1 MKRNLSGLAV
11 LLLIAL
17 YQLTVQAQTTGSIAG
32 TIIDTNG
39 AVVPNATITVKGEG
53 GQEFTATTSS
63 NGTYNIPAVQNGFYT
78 VTITATGFKTS
89 VVSNVKVNVGTP
101 VTVDTALEVGAVGET
116 VEITSGGEVLQTQT
130 ATVGANIQGR
140 QIIETPQAS
149 RDALDLVALLPGTN
163 SVGAPRRSSINGLP
177 KAALSIT
184 IDGVDVQDNLLR
196 SSDGF
201 FTYVRPRVDAIEE
214 VTVSTATGGADTSG
228 DGAVQIKFVTRRGT
242 NNYSGGAF
250 WQHRNT
256 ALNTAYWYNNRDLK
270 PLPGDDKA
278 PRNKIILNQYGARL
292 GGPIPFLGFGEGVPI
307 FNSGKDKRFFFVN
320 YEEFRLPESQ
330 SRTRTVLTTQ
340 AQAGVFSY
348 LVGGQVATPVDLFSI
363 ARNNGQIAT
372 VDPTIAT
379 VLGRI
384 RSSLATAGSLTPIT
398 NTAGAVSDPN
408 RQFYN
413 FTPAGLQVRK
423 FLTVRLDANFTKNHS
438 GELVINRQRF
448 VPSKDFLN
456 GQEERF
462 PGFPAYSQ
470 GSFRNS
476 YAAAVRS
483 TFGTSIVNEA
493 RYTLS
498 TGLSE
503 FSPGISATDFGYS
516 GGRLLDISAAGITT
530 PYSRNSYSNR
540 NTPVYDITDSV
551 TWLLGEH
558 NINFGG
564 QYKVI
569 RAESS
574 AINRIVPTI
583 SFGID
588 QTEGTA
594 FDMFNSTTLPGA
606 SSAQISEARN
616 LYATLVGRIS
626 QLASNAYLTADGTY
640 QENAIQTQIARQRTY
655 GVFAQDSWRVLPN
668 LTVNFGLRWQP
679 QESFTFETG
688 NFARLESADQVFGL
702 SGAGNIFRPGTLT
715 GTAPRAV
722 AYQIGEKAYNND
734 FNNFAP
740 TVGVVWSPDFGTDGI
755 LRAAFGASGRSVF
768 RGGYARNF
776 VREGFAQQST
786 ITGNTPGGFLALTR
800 NTGTGNFTVGSN
812 LRDAGNPNLVSPGFQ
827 LQPAYPLALTAA
839 NQALA
844 VNPNIEAGYVDS
856 YSFGY
861 QREVDK
867 NTVVEARYVGNRGYG
882 GFRLNFVN
890 ELNTIENGFARE
902 FVAAQGNLYANIEA
916 NRCQTGQQNTNPRAA
931 GYNATCQYNFA
942 YFGTGTNTSP
952 LPITLAYLLGTAGGT
967 ATLTPGALNSSGT
980 VTGTGAGVVGNYTN
994 AFFRNITPITN
1005 LSRNA
1010 PSVTGFAGSVEGGLA
1025 ARRANAI
1032 NAGLPSNFI
1041 YANPTTPSGAF
1052 LLNNDARTWYDSL
1065 VIEVRRRLSDGL
1077 RFQANYVF
1085 GRAQSDAFA
1094 SSTTSQS
1101 NYTLRE
1107 GGIELAKNVAVFDVR
1122 HAFKFDA
1129 TYDLPFGRG
1138 RAFFGNSSGFV
1149 NQLVG
1154 NFSLFPAVR
1163 WQSGSPISFGNVQ
1176 LVGMTVKDLQKEV
1189 KVRKGPNAVTWLPE
1203 DIILNSQRAF
1213 SIDVT
1218 QPTGYGAT
1226 FGGAP
1231 TGRFI
1236 APAGFNNCQSR
1247 FSGEC
1252 GFQNLIIYGP
1262 SFFKFDLTV
1271 AKRFTFSEK
1280 RNIELRATVLDV
1292 LNAPNFRVGGF
1303 AVDTAGSGCCGAT
1316 FGQLTNGS
1324 AYQDISTTNDP
1335 GGRLIDLMLRINF

>member
-1 MKRNLSGLAV
+1 MRRLLSSLAV
-11 LLLIAL
+11 LVLIFS
-17 YQLTVQAQTTGSIAG
+17 YQMTVQAQTTGAIAG
-32 TIIDTNG
+32 TIVDTNG
-39 AVVPNATITVKGEG
+39 SVVPNATVTVKGEG

-78 VTITATGFKTS
+78 VTITANGFKTS

-140 QIIETPQAS
+140 QIIETPTAS

-242 NNYSGGAF
+242 NDYSGGVY

-278 PRNKIILNQYGARL
+278 PRNKIILNQYGGKL
-292 GGPIPFLGFGEGVPI
+292 GGPIPFLGLGEGVPI

-330 SRTRTVLTTQ
+330 SRQRTILTPQ
-340 AQAGVFSY
+340 AQVGNFSY
-348 LVGGQVATPVDLFSI
+348 LVNGQVATPVNLFTI
-363 ARNNGQIAT
+363 AANNGQLAT
-372 VDPTIAT
+372 ADPTIAAA
-379 VLGRI
+379 LARI
-384 RSSLATAGSLTPIT
+384 RSAVGTEGTITPIT
-398 NTAGAVSDPN
+398 NAAGALSDPN
-408 RQFYN
+408 RQFFN
-413 FTPAGLQVRK
+413 FTPAGMQVRK
-423 FLTVRLDANFTKNHS
+423 FLAVRLDANFTKNHS
-438 GELVINRQRF
+438 GEFVVNRQRF

-462 PGFPAYSQ
+462 PGFPAYAQ
-470 GSFRNS
+470 GSSRNS
-476 YAAAVRS
+476 YAMAVRS
-483 TFGTSIVNEA
+483 TFGTNIVNEA
-493 RYTLS
+493 RYTIS

-503 FSPGISATDFGYS
+503 FSPGISATDFAYT
-516 GGRLLDISAAGITT
+516 GGRLLDIGAAGITT

-540 NTPVYDITDSV
+540 NTPTYDITDSL
-551 TWLLGEH
+551 TWTLNAH

-564 QYKVI
+564 QYKLI
-569 RAESS
+569 KAESS

-583 SFGID
+583 SFGVD
-588 QTEGTA
+588 ATETVA
-594 FDMFNSTTLPGA
+594 FNMFNATSLPGA
-606 SSAQISEARN
+606 SAAQITEARN
-616 LYATLVGRIS
+616 LYATLVGRVS
-626 QLASNAYLTADGTY
+626 QYASNAYLTADGTY
-640 QENAIQTQIARQRTY
+640 QENASQDQLAKQKTY
-655 GVFAQDSWRVLPN
+655 GLFAQDSWRVRPN

-688 NFARLESADQVFGL
+688 NYARLENFNQIFGV
-702 SGAGNIFRPGTLT
+702 SGAGNIFRPGTFT

-722 AYQIGEKAYNND
+722 AYQIGEKAYQDD

-740 TVGVVWSPDFGTDGI
+740 TVGAVWSPDFGESGF
-755 LRAAFGASGRSVF
+755 LRSIFGASGKSVV

-800 NTGTGNFTVGSN
+800 NTSTGNFTVGSN
-812 LRDAGNPNLVSPGFQ
+812 LRDAGNTNITSPSFTTT
-827 LQPAYPLALTAA
+827 PAYPLALTAA

-844 VNPNIEAGYVDS
+844 VDPNLQTGYVDS

-861 QREVDK
+861 QRELDK
-867 NTVVEARYVGNRGYG
+867 NTVVEMRYVGNRGYG
-882 GFRLNFVN
+882 GYRLNFVN
-890 ELNTIENGFARE
+890 ELNTIENGFASE
-902 FVAAQGNLYANIEA
+902 FIAAQNNLYANIAA
-916 NRCQTGQQNTNPRAA
+916 NRCQTGQQNTNPAGA

-942 YFGTGTNTSP
+942 YFGAGTGTSP
-952 LPITLAYLLGTAGGT
+952 LPISLAYILGPSGGT
-967 ATLTPGALNSSGT
+967 ATLTPGALGSNGT
-980 VTGTGAGVVGNYTN
+980 VTGTGAGLTTNYTN
-994 AFFRNITPITN
+994 ALFRNITLVTN

-1010 PSVTGFAGSVEGGLA
+1010 PTVTGFAGNIENNA
-1025 ARRANAI
+1025 ARRVNAI
-1032 NAGLPSNFI
+1032 NAGLPSNFV
-1041 YANPTTPSGAF
+1041 YVNPTVPAGAF
-1052 LLNNDARTWYDSL
+1052 LLDDDARSWYDSA
-1065 VIEVRRRLSDGL
+1065 VIEVRRRLSAGL
-1077 RFQANYVF
+1077 RFQASYVF
-1085 GRAQSDAFA
+1085 GRAQSDSFA
-1094 SSTTSQS
+1094 SSSTSQS
-1101 NYTLRE
+1101 NYTLRP
-1107 GGIELAKNVAVFDVR
+1107 GGIQLAKNVAVFDVR

-1129 TYDLPFGRG
+1129 TYDVPLGKG
-1138 RAFFGNSSGFV
+1138 RAFFGNANGV
-1149 NQLVG
+1149 LNQLVG
-1154 NFSLFPAVR
+1154 NFTLFPTVR
-1163 WQSGSPISFGNVQ
+1163 WQSGSPVSFGNVQ

-1189 KVRKGPNAVTWLPE
+1189 KVRKGPNAVTWLPD

-1213 SIDVT
+1213 SVDIT
-1218 QPTGYGAT
+1218 SASGYGTT

-1236 APAGFNNCQSR
+1236 APAAYNNCQSR

-1262 SFFKFDLTV
+1262 SFFKFDIAV
-1271 AKRFTFSEK
+1271 AKKFTFSEK
-1280 RNIELRATVLDV
+1280 KNIEFRATILDA

-1316 FGQLTNGS
+1316 FGQLASGS